1 MRILLAADGSEY
13 TAKAARFVAKH
24 VKGFKSAPEIYVH
37 NVVPA
42 IPYAGAARAV
52 GKKAVEEYQREEA
65 DAALGLAVRELG
77 QAGKD
82 ATMSYSVG
90 DVCDEIRRFVDKHK
104 IDLVV
109 MGSRG
114 HGALAGLALG
124 SVAQKLLAT
133 LGTPILVVR

>member
-24 VKGFKSAPEIYVH
+24 VKGFKTAPEIYVH
-37 NVVPA
+37 NMVPA
-42 IPYAGAARAV
+42 IPYAAAAKAV

-65 DAALGLAVRELG
+65 DAALALATRELG
-77 QAGKD
+77 DAGKD
-82 ATMSYSVG
+82 AKTSYSVG
-90 DVCDEIRRFVDKHK
+90 DVCDEIKRFVDKNK

-114 HGALAGLALG
+114 HGGLAGLALG

-133 LGTPILVVR
+133 LGAPILVVR

>member
-13 TAKAARFVAKH
+13 TAKAAHFVATH
-24 VKGFKSAPEIYVH
+24 VKGFKTAPEIYVH
-37 NVVPA
+37 NVVPP
-42 IPYAGAARAV
+42 IPYAAAAKAV

-65 DAALGLAVRELG
+65 DAALSLAMRELG
-77 QAGKD
+77 D
-82 ATMSYSVG
+82 ASWNAKRSYSVG
-90 DVCDEIRRFVDKHK
+90 DVSDEIKRFVDKNK

-109 MGSRG
+109 MGCRG

-133 LGTPILVVR
+133 LGSPVLVVR